1 MKRRKS
7 NPAKF
12 ERCVK
17 SVKRSLKKTRRS
29 GNAYAICAATRTNPT
44 KWNPLLPL
52 DPTSFLMTPSVLNEI
67 EKQREKIA
75 RGMHRKNAKK
85 RRRNG
90 IKPTIYQALAAK
102 LGRTPTNAELKAEV
116 GRILREGTQ
125 EMAAKGKLP
134 HQRKRNSTKR
144 RTNRGRTNSVPA
156 SQDFFESFH
165 GEPSKELIK
174 VKTDLF
180 YHSATGAIGD
190 LRKLK
195 VKSKN
200 GKWKVTIKFAKP
212 YPILSASENRK
223 QLFIDG
229 GDQSVNLKDFG
240 INTEHESE
248 VLGDITDVYYF
259 TTKKHLRPEDGG
271 TAVYHHKF
279 GKIKPSLIYDVP
291 NQLMAV
297 SGGGYTIPDE
307 GIDQ

>member
-17 SVKRSLKKTRRS
+17 SVKRSLKTTRRS

-67 EKQREKIA
+67 EKQREKIE
-75 RGMHRKNAKK
+75 RRMHRGKAKK
-85 RRRNG
+85 RKNLFGKKKVTLHLKRAKSGKFTRRKN
-90 IKPTIYQALAAK
+90 K
-102 LGRTPTNAELKAEV
+102 GRK
-116 GRILREGTQ
+116 
-125 EMAAKGKLP
+125 
-134 HQRKRNSTKR
+134 
-144 RTNRGRTNSVPA
+144 NSVPA